1 MMLHLVEAAIL
12 GAVQGITEFLPVS
25 STGHLLILQRFFG
38 LDQATY
44 GLSFD
49 MFTNLGTTV
58 ALIWFFRADLLRLL
72 KLIRLPSRAQPLTP
86 EERVPW
92 WIIGI
97 TLIVGACGLVLEKKI
112 ATSFRSLGIVAAM
125 LVLFGLVM
133 LLAEAVARKQLKKVT
148 IGVRQAYGIG
158 LAQILAFVPGVSR
171 SGATIST
178 GLFLGISREE
188 AARFSFLLSVPI
200 TLAAILKRM
209 ATAVGEFQA
218 TPPSNE
224 VVIFYLVGL
233 LFSTVF
239 GYYTIRFLLD
249 YIRRSSLAVF
259 AYYRFALAAV
269 IILYL
274 VAH

>member
-1 MMLHLVEAAIL
+1 MILHLVEAAIL

-49 MFTNLGTTV
+49 MFTNLGTTL

-72 KLIRLPSRAQPLTP
+72 KLIRLPRRAQPLTP

-97 TLIVGACGLVLEKKI
+97 TLIVGAFGLVLEKKI

-133 LLAEAVARKQLKKVT
+133 LYAEAVARKQLKKVT

-178 GLFLGISREE
+178 GLFLGISRED